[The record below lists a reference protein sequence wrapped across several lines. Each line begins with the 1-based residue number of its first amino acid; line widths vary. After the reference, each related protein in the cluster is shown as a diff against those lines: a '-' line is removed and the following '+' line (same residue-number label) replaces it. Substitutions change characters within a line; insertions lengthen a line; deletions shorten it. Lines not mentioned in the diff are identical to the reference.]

1 MAQHL
6 CIVARDKPLLL
17 GYLNLALE
25 HLSANG
31 EELQIVIDRRPD
43 SFQLGDAASAPSTVA
58 PDQRRLHGV
67 DELLRTQG
75 YAIVSRAEG
84 APWQLSD
91 RGEQYIDEL
100 APVDEL
106 EEEEAA
112 RVPDRRRTLLSALV
126 VVAAVVGVAVALPRD
141 SMYRLGDGLVGIADR
156 GTSWLRAPVT
166 VSPPASS
173 PALTAKENPAVASPS
188 SPSSSPI
195 VAAPSPPAPPANVAA
210 LQSART
216 SERVA
221 ITAPRPAEPPRP
233 AEVTRL
239 AEPTR
244 APETPKAL
252 ESSRAAE
259 PQRPPEPMRAL
270 EPSRTLASAPA
281 VAPPRPA
288 DPPRVNT
295 PGGVNTPGAN
305 TPGVAAPGP
314 IAETGAAT
322 ATRAEPSRRNGAR
335 VESALPPKADP
346 VTAPA
351 SPAVAY
357 AGVPRFEMSRE
368 RDAAGRTAAI
378 TVRVTDAVGRP
389 LPSADVRILR
399 QFSDGAVRETQLQAT
414 TVGSYRGALPN
425 GGPNTDGL
433 VMRVMLGDR
442 RFEVPLAE

>member
-43 SFQLGDAASAPSTVA
+43 SFQLGDAASSRSVV

-75 YAIVSRAEG
+75 YAIVSRADG
-84 APWQLSD
+84 ATWQLSD

-112 RVPDRRRTLLSALV
+112 ARVPDRRRTVLSALI

-173 PALTAKENPAVASPS
+173 PAPTAKENPVVASPS
-188 SPSSSPI
+188 SLPSSPT
-195 VAAPSPPAPPANVAA
+195 VAAPNPPAPPSANVAA
-210 LQSART
+210 LQSVRT

-233 AEVTRL
+233 AEV
-239 AEPTR
+239 ASPVEPAR
-244 APETPKAL
+244 APEAPKAL
-252 ESSRAAE
+252 E
-259 PQRPPEPMRAL
+259 
-270 EPSRTLASAPA
+270 PSQTLAAARA
-281 VAPPRPA
+281 V
-288 DPPRVNT
+288 DPPRAAAPSRV
-295 PGGVNTPGAN
+295 A
-305 TPGVAAPGP
+305 TPGVATPGP
-314 IAETGAAT
+314 TAETGAAT

-335 VESALPPKADP
+335 VESALPPKVDP
-346 VTAPA
+346 VTAPTSQPVA
-351 SPAVAY
+351 S
-357 AGVPRFEMSRE
+357 GVPRFEMSRE

-425 GGPNTDGL
+425 SGPNTDGL
-433 VMRVMLGDR
+433 VMRVRLGDR

>member
-43 SFQLGDAASAPSTVA
+43 SFQLGDAASAPSMVA

-173 PALTAKENPAVASPS
+173 PALTAEENPAVASPS

-259 PQRPPEPMRAL
+259 PWMSL
-270 EPSRTLASAPA
+270 NMPSDETVTLSSAAAEKLSFSAASIAGTRITPFCDAP
-281 VAPPRPA
+281 
-288 DPPRVNT
+288 
-295 PGGVNTPGAN
+295 
-305 TPGVAAPGP
+305 VAATRTSPVRP
-314 IAETGAAT
+314 RAT
-322 ATRAEPSRRNGAR
+322 KTP
-335 VESALPPKADP
+335 VSAK
-346 VTAPA
+346 
-351 SPAVAY
+351 
-357 AGVPRFEMSRE
+357 
-368 RDAAGRTAAI
+368 RDAGC
-378 TVRVTDAVGRP
+378 
-389 LPSADVRILR
+389 RI
-399 QFSDGAVRETQLQAT
+399 
-414 TVGSYRGALPN
+414 
-425 GGPNTDGL
+425 
-433 VMRVMLGDR
+433 
-442 RFEVPLAE
+442 FE

>member
-43 SFQLGDAASAPSTVA
+43 SFQLGDAASSRSVV

-75 YAIVSRAEG
+75 YAIVSRADG
-84 APWQLSD
+84 ATWQLSD

-112 RVPDRRRTLLSALV
+112 TRGPDRRRTVLSALI

-156 GTSWLRAPVT
+156 GTSWLRAPVA

-173 PALTAKENPAVASPS
+173 PMPTAKENPAVASPS
-188 SPSSSPI
+188 SPASNPMG
-195 VAAPSPPAPPANVAA
+195 AAPSPPPPPSANVAA
-210 LQSART
+210 LQSVRA

-221 ITAPRPAEPPRP
+221 ITAPLPAEPPRSAEPPRP
-233 AEVTRL
+233 AEATRA

-244 APETPKAL
+244 APEAPK
-252 ESSRAAE
+252 
-259 PQRPPEPMRAL
+259 AL
-270 EPSRTLASAPA
+270 EPSRTLAAAHA
-281 VAPPRPA
+281 VAPPRTA
-288 DPPRVNT
+288 DPPQVAT
-295 PGGVNTPGAN
+295 PGPT
-305 TPGVAAPGP
+305 
-314 IAETGAAT
+314 AETGAAT
-322 ATRAEPSRRNGAR
+322 ATRAEPSRRNGTR
-335 VESALPPKADP
+335 VESALTPKADP
-346 VTAPA
+346 VTAA
-351 SPAVAY
+351 SPAVAF

-414 TVGSYRGALPN
+414 TVGSYRGALPSS
-425 GGPNTDGL
+425 GPNTDGL
-433 VMRVMLGDR
+433 VMRVRLGDQ